1 MQYVYEWAFA
11 RPLLKLYRNGH
22 WFWDGAQNSEVCHA
36 VTSHSERFWAEHAE
50 ECLEIVQ
57 RKEASFLATSEALV
71 YFATVYLL
79 VTTGLDVCRSRLLR
93 RMGGGATAPP
103 PAICYV
109 DRPPAEP
116 TSS

>member
-22 WFWDGAQNSEVCHA
+22 WFWDGAVDSEVCHA

-50 ECLEIVQ
+50 ECSEIV
-57 RKEASFLATSEALV
+57 RRREASFLATSEALV
-71 YFATVYLL
+71 YLATVYLL
-79 VTTGLDVCRSRLLR
+79 VTTGLDVCRSRLR
-93 RMGGGATAPP
+93 RMGEARATL

-109 DRPPAEP
+109 ERP
-116 TSS
+116 SSSSC